1 MNSAIKIIV
10 SFVVVIVSGLL
21 MVIYVEKRGIGG
33 KEEPS
38 RSRGNNYTPE
48 EIQGFI
54 DAWEN
59 RKRK

>member
-10 SFVVVIVSGLL
+10 SFVVVIVSILL
-21 MVIYVEKRGIGG
+21 MVIYVEKRGIG